1 MEAQQILSELKLQE
15 KTLRSDLIEMEK
27 VFNQKK
33 EQYLKITGAIE
44 ALNLVEGV
52 EEDEDE
58 DSED

>member
-1 MEAQQILSELKLQE
+1 
-15 KTLRSDLIEMEK
+15 MEK

-52 EEDEDE
+52 EEEDE

>member
-1 MEAQQILSELKLQE
+1 MEAQRVLSELKLQE
-15 KTLRSDLIEMEK
+15 ETLRSDLIEMEK

-44 ALNLVEGV
+44 ALSLVDETQ
-52 EEDEDE
+52 EED

>member
-15 KTLRSDLIEMEK
+15 KTLRGDLIEMEK

-52 EEDEDE
+52 EEEDE

>member
-58 DSED
+58 DLED